1 MVKISE
7 NGGFYIVVSPVDY
20 DLREVSYFQ
29 LLVQN
34 SEQISR
40 NKYLPANDGQ
50 IEVNAKSRKKVEV
63 KFGEL

>member
-1 MVKISE
+1 M
-7 NGGFYIVVSPVDY
+7 VSPVDY